1 MAKSN
6 HVTLSRLKELIR
18 RQDPPQWGSRYEP
31 AIRATR
37 EEAPSRS
44 RFAQTWFDR
53 LARHIHT
60 LSSIESTVLLLA
72 MFNRSLFE
80 IHEQRILATE
90 PRPHPLFGHPFA
102 AEIALPQLRGSIDV
116 CDRLG
121 FIERHPWTEIDPLNG
136 SGRFRVPVHFVG
148 DLLLFLRDDD
158 GPYCVNWT
166 IKDVAEAFDQRFPG
180 SKPAANPKAEITAAR
195 SRHAIEELYYAD
207 AGIPTKRIVESD
219 LCIPFFENLRGLLLI
234 QHRAAQVEA
243 GIYTEICERLQA
255 SIQTGQRPLDI
266 LLSVSHRY
274 DLPLALSQACFAR
287 ALWQRDVRA
296 ELMDSAVFIDR
307 PLKPQRRDPLQV
319 YASWFAR
326 QST

>member
-1 MAKSN
+1 MAKSSRM
-6 HVTLSRLKELIR
+6 TLPRLKELIR
-18 RQDPPQWGSRYEP
+18 RQDPPQWGSLYEP

-53 LARHIHT
+53 LERYIHT
-60 LSSIESTVLLLA
+60 LSSIESTVVLLA

-80 IHEQRILATE
+80 IQEQRILTTE
-90 PRPHPLFGHPFA
+90 PRPHPLAGHPYA
-102 AEIALPQLRGSIDV
+102 VALDLPPLRGTIDV
-116 CDRLG
+116 CDRLDL
-121 FIERHPWTEIDPLNG
+121 IERHLWAEIDPKNG
-136 SGRFRVPVHFVG
+136 LGTVRVPVPFIG
-148 DLLLFLRDDD
+148 DLLLFLKDHD

-166 IKDVAEAFDQRFPG
+166 IKDVAEGFDRRLPG
-180 SKPAANPKAEITAAR
+180 SKPSSNPQAEIAAVR
-195 SRHAIEELYYAD
+195 SRHAIEELYYND

-219 LCIPFFENLRGLLLI
+219 LCIPFFENLRSLLLI

-266 LLSVSHRY
+266 ILSVSHRY
-274 DLPLALSQACFAR
+274 GLPLSLCQACFAR
-287 ALWQRDVRA
+287 ALWQSDVRA
-296 ELMDSAVFIDR
+296 ELMDGAIFIDR

-319 YASWFAR
+319 YASWFTR